1 MSREKNLIKNT
12 AILSLG
18 TFVPKFIT
26 VFITPILTARLTKAE
41 YGSYDLVV
49 TLVALLLPATTL
61 QISSAAFRFLID
73 QKENKLKCKKII
85 SSIFTFVVVTSTS
98 VSYTHLDVY
107 KRQDVEY
114 VIENFKEVVRV
125 FGVA

>member
-26 VFITPILTARLTKAE
+26 VFITPILTAKLTKAE
-41 YGSYDLVV
+41 YGSYDLVI

-73 QKENKLKCKKII
+73 QKDDNLKCKKII
-85 SSIFTFVVVTSTS
+85 SSIFTFVVVTS
-98 VSYTHLDVY
+98 
-107 KRQDVEY
+107 
-114 VIENFKEVVRV
+114 VITCLH
-125 FGVA
+125 